1 MLNLQTITEELGTI
15 CKGRAWVVVTS
26 QEDIDA
32 VLGEMKQVQGQRLLE
47 DSGPLQDPA
56 VAVQRQRR

>member
-1 MLNLQTITEELGTI
+1 MLNLQTITEDLGTI
-15 CKGRAWVVVTS
+15 CGGRAWVVVTS

-32 VLGEMKQVQGQRLLE
+32 VSGEMKTEQGERFLQ
-47 DSGPLQDPA
+47 DSGPFQDPA